1 MTEYKFDAELLEYI
15 QTFQSRIEYVKWDL
29 MCNKEF
35 ASRRGWEDYNMC
47 YVSVNLDDIYM
58 SEDETNINIIIR
70 NDDYTRLLDNI
81 NVKISV
87 SVLMG
92 DISEL
97 DTWLIEYAR
106 GCE

>member
-35 ASRRGWEDYNMC
+35 ASRRGWEEYNLLD
-47 YVSVNLDDIYM
+47 VSANIEDTYM
-58 SEDETNINIIIR
+58 FENDENIHITIR
-70 NDDYTRLLDNI
+70 NDDYTRILDRI
-81 NVKISV
+81 TVTVPV
-87 SVLMG
+87 SALMG
-92 DISEL
+92 ELEEL
-97 DTWLIEYAR
+97 DTWLIEYAK

>member
-1 MTEYKFDAELLEYI
+1 MTKYKLDYELLEYI
-15 QTFQSRIEYVKWDL
+15 QTFQSRIEYVKWHL
-29 MCNKEF
+29 MCDKEF

-58 SEDETNINIIIR
+58 SKDETNINIIIR

-81 NVKISV
+81 NVKIPV
-87 SVLMG
+87 SVLIG

-97 DTWLIEYAR
+97 DTWLVEYAK
-106 GCE
+106 G